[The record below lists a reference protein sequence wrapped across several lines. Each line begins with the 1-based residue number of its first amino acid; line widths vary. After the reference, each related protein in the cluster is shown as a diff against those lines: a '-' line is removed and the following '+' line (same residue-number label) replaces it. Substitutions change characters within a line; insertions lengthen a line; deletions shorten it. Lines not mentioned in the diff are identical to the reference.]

1 MLTITLVMLPI
12 LLVAGAVLLYA
23 AYPHRGE
30 EVPGAPW
37 LGEAARKAV
46 DALPTLDVDEAA

>member
-1 MLTITLVMLPI
+1 MLTIALVMLPI
-12 LLVAGAVLLYA
+12 VLLAGAVLLYA

-37 LGEAARKAV
+37 LGEAARRAA
-46 DALPTLDVDEAA
+46 DRLPLLEDEAA